1 MMKLTLVT
9 LFISLI
15 LVYPP
20 CDTLI
25 FPQLQAGTN
34 ALMFTI
40 PNLST
45 LTQEQLLL
53 LGAGGLS
60 LAAAGGLTKLAVA
73 SSLLA
78 DEPSSGGGY
87 GTPSGG
93 YGEPSY
99 HAAPEP
105 EYHVVSSGYGHGH
118 ARSEN
123 QPQKSKFRF
132 QWQENIAKHKLS
144 LSRRRRDTDVEPVLN
159 DFLKS
164 LNDRSGCGRKYLCQ
178 LSSMDTR
185 SLTADEKEII
195 SFFYNNKVTLPT
207 TSGIT
212 EYRAAV
218 EFGEKNKN
226 FDLCHDEYNSCKV
239 LNIVKFLRNEVE
251 IKAKQEQKR

>member
-1 MMKLTLVT
+1 MKLTLVT

-60 LAAAGGLTKLAVA
+60 LAAAGGLAKLAVA

-78 DEPSSGGGY
+78 DEPSSEA
-87 GTPSGG
+87 SGG

-105 EYHVVSSGYGHGH
+105 EYHVVSSGYGH
-118 ARSEN
+118 A
-123 QPQKSKFRF
+123 
-132 QWQENIAKHKLS
+132 
-144 LSRRRRDTDVEPVLN
+144 
-159 DFLKS
+159 
-164 LNDRSGCGRKYLCQ
+164 
-178 LSSMDTR
+178 
-185 SLTADEKEII
+185 
-195 SFFYNNKVTLPT
+195 
-207 TSGIT
+207 
-212 EYRAAV
+212 
-218 EFGEKNKN
+218 
-226 FDLCHDEYNSCKV
+226 
-239 LNIVKFLRNEVE
+239 
-251 IKAKQEQKR
+251 

>member
-1 MMKLTLVT
+1 MMKLTIVT

-15 LVYPP
+15 LVYQP

-78 DEPSSGGGY
+78 DEPSSEGGY
-87 GTPSGG
+87 GAPSGG

-105 EYHVVSSGYGHGH
+105 EYHVVSSGYGH

-123 QPQKSKFRF
+123 QPQKSRYRF
-132 QWQENIAKHKLS
+132 QWQEIIAKHKLS
-144 LSRRRRDTDVEPVLN
+144 LSRLRRDADVTPTVN

-164 LNDRSGCGRKYLCQ
+164 LNDRS
-178 LSSMDTR
+178 
-185 SLTADEKEII
+185 
-195 SFFYNNKVTLPT
+195 
-207 TSGIT
+207 
-212 EYRAAV
+212 
-218 EFGEKNKN
+218 
-226 FDLCHDEYNSCKV
+226 
-239 LNIVKFLRNEVE
+239 
-251 IKAKQEQKR
+251 